1 MFGRSETGGPSWM
14 LVCLGN
20 PGDEYENTRH
30 NIGFL
35 AADELGRREG
45 IKINKL
51 RYRALTGELRV
62 GGQRVLVLKPQTY
75 MNLSG
80 EAVTQLV
87 NWYKVAPEELL
98 VVYDDVDLP
107 FGRVRIRPKGSA
119 GTHNGMRNIL
129 YLLGRDDFPRLRVG
143 IGRPPEHWD
152 MKDFVI
158 SGYETAQDR
167 KIAFQAYLFAAE
179 CVETFVKEGFA
190 RAQQFVSTQPSDFGS
205 REES

>member
-1 MFGRSETGGPSWM
+1 MFFSDHGGVRW
-14 LVCLGN
+14 LVVFLGN
-20 PGDEYENTRH
+20 PGLKYQNTRH
-30 NIGFL
+30 NAGFL
-35 AADELGRREG
+35 TADVVEKDCGVRIDRLRFHALTAQAELG
-45 IKINKL
+45 
-51 RYRALTGELRV
+51 
-62 GGQRVLVLKPQTY
+62 GQKVLLMKPQTY

-190 RAQQFVSTQPSDFGS
+190 RAQQFASTQPSDFGS